1 MKRDSSFNVHI
12 LRLID
17 VCIIRPV
24 VVVVVVVV
32 VIVIIISR
40 TIFIVLSS

>member
-24 VVVVVVVV
+24 VVVVVVV
-32 VIVIIISR
+32 IVIIISR

>member
-1 MKRDSSFNVHI
+1 MHRDSAFNVHI

-32 VIVIIISR
+32 IVIIISR